1 MTLAPSNAVIA
12 IAIYDP
18 ISLGCPENPLEP
30 YRVRTG
36 DVLFTHT
43 NMHRADAR
51 KRMRNGSSREF
62 PVVTNAKP
70 TKGSQLEFVG
80 IAIQD
85 VSQWPAKI
93 SVAVTGA
100 VSIRVNT
107 TVVSTIKPGDLLTIN
122 YANPQSEPD
131 THYFKL
137 ETHTD
142 VPFYYK
148 LLEAHQGTAIT
159 LETLEALSVPSETLR
174 KSLANNASQALD
186 CIRTAVSTVFPDSS
200 GLIEGEFYGPGV
212 GDDIRLEDFIPSK
225 YLYQRIKFNDQDAW
239 NFTRDNG
246 AVPLAVRFGAL
257 VAAAMT
263 KNPTLNTSD
272 GARAAIKGG
281 TAEDFFDLGN
291 PGLGTSRA
299 VDVLN
304 TIMGSAIDKRRAVF
318 CAQGLV
324 ANDDTARELGH
335 KALAAAFIAFQSNQS
350 DVESIMPQ
358 IVGALQVG
366 VEVPPCSRGTPFAR
380 VLETGDSEYVRSL
393 VINYPL

>member
-51 KRMRNGSSREF
+51 KRMRNGSSRQF

-70 TKGSQLEFVG
+70 ENYRQLEFVG

-85 VSQWPAKI
+85 VSRWPAKI

-107 TVVSTIKPGDLLTIN
+107 SVVSTIKPGDLLTIN
-122 YANPQSEPD
+122 YAKPESEPD

-142 VPFYYK
+142 APFPYK
-148 LLEAHQGTAIT
+148 LLEAHQGTAMT
-159 LETLEALSVPSETLR
+159 QETLEALSVPSETLR
-174 KSLANNASQALD
+174 TSLDNGARIALD
-186 CIRTAVSTVFPDSS
+186 CIRAAVRTVFPDSS
-200 GLIEGEFYGPGV
+200 GLIEDEFYKSDVLPKTV
-212 GDDIRLEDFIPSK
+212 IEDYIPSK
-225 YLYQRIKFNDQDAW
+225 YLYQRIKFNDRDNW
-239 NFTRDNG
+239 NFSDDKG

-263 KNPTLNTSD
+263 KNPTLKTSD
-272 GARAAIKGG
+272 GARAAIKENR
-281 TAEDFFDLGN
+281 TDAFFDNGN
-291 PGLGTSRA
+291 PGTPGTREKQ
-299 VDVLN
+299 LLE

-324 ANDDTARELGH
+324 ANDAARKLGY
-335 KALAAAFIAFQSNQS
+335 KALAAAFIAFQSNEPN
-350 DVESIMPQ
+350 VESIMPQ
-358 IVGALQVG
+358 IVRALEVG
-366 VEVPPCSRGTPFAR
+366 VEVPLCSRGTPFAR